1 MATTPAGLPL
11 ASQGMIHDIEADDQD
26 QQGSERRKG
35 HQEKGTGSIDTRPS
49 DEGTDE
55 QKGGSEERE
64 HAQTKS
70 SPRHLHP
77 PAA

>member
-1 MATTPAGLPL
+1 
-11 ASQGMIHDIEADDQD
+11 MIHDIEADDQD
-26 QQGSERRKG
+26 QQGSERGER
-35 HQEKGTGSIDTRPS
+35 HQEKGTDPMDTRHS
-49 DEGTDE
+49 DNGADE
-55 QKGGSEERE
+55 QEGGSEERE